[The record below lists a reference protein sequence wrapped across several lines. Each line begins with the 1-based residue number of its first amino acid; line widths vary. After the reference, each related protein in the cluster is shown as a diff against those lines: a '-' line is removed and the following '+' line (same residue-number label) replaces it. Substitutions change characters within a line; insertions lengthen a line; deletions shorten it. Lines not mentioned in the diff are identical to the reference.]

1 MHRNCNPLK
10 GCVDKQIKPQAVNV
24 RIHQKKRIIN
34 ATAAGKLLS
43 SCMLTCV
50 CIVTYGLLFAYEDDE
65 GEDPVEAVEGRG
77 ERLQCIG
84 R

>member
-1 MHRNCNPLK
+1 
-10 GCVDKQIKPQAVNV
+10 
-24 RIHQKKRIIN
+24 
-34 ATAAGKLLS
+34 
-43 SCMLTCV
+43 MLTCV